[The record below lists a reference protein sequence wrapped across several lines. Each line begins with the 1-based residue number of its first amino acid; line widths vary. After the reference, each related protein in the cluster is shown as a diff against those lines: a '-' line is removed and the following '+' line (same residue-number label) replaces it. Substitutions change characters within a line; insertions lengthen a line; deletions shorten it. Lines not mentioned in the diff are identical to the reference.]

1 MSITE
6 QMTARIE
13 VLLLEFNAIVKLL
26 RSKKFRTLRDVNYE
40 GYQQRFEV
48 YEDRRFELLDEVDR
62 LKNALNGC
70 VQVWPG
76 IF

>member
-1 MSITE
+1 
-6 QMTARIE
+6 MTARIE

>member
-26 RSKKFRTLRDVNYE
+26 RSKKFRDFRTVNYE
-40 GYQQRFEV
+40 GYQLRFEV

-62 LKNALNGC
+62 LKNALNGR